1 MNIIVRETVG
11 QTLPSIVATAGE
23 RAGWRFMEFFT
34 AAIRNPNTRR
44 AYARDVRG
52 FLAWCTEAGIASIV
66 HVSTM
71 HVGAYIEQLGKAH
84 PAPTVKRHLAAI
96 RHMFDYL
103 ATGGILPFNPAAAV
117 RGPRHSVKRGKTP
130 VLAGDE
136 ARQLL
141 DAIDT
146 STLSGMRD
154 RALIALMVYSFARI
168 GAATGMRV
176 EDVFTDQRRLW
187 VRLNEKGGKRH
198 EMPCHHNLEA
208 YLHAWLDGSGL
219 STEPKAPLFPTI
231 AAGSGRGEQRLTRRA
246 ISPREAHAMVRK
258 RAKQAGSP
266 ALSAIIRFAA
276 PASPPTSRTAARWRR
291 RARWPIMPTR
301 APRASMTA
309 APRTLA
315 STTWSG
321 FRSDIAAVV

>member
-1 MNIIVRETVG
+1 
-11 QTLPSIVATAGE
+11 
-23 RAGWRFMEFFT
+23 
-34 AAIRNPNTRR
+34 
-44 AYARDVRG
+44 
-52 FLAWCTEAGIASIV
+52 
-66 HVSTM
+66 M
-71 HVGAYIEQLGKAH
+71 HVAAYIEQLGKAH

-96 RHMFDYL
+96 RHLFDYL

-117 RGPRHSVKRGKTP
+117 RGPKHSVKRGKTP
-130 VLAGDE
+130 VLAADE

-154 RALIALMVYSFARI
+154 RALIAMMVYSFARV

-231 AAGSGRGEQRLTRRA
+231 AAGSGRGEQCLTRRA
-246 ISPREAHAMVRK
+246 ITSREAHAMVRR
-258 RAKQAGSP
+258 RAKTAGVT
-266 ALSAIIRFAA
+266 ATIGNHTFRGTGITAYLKNGGTLEKAREMANHA
-276 PASPPTSRTAARWRR
+276 DTRTTRLYDR
-291 RARWPIMPTR
+291 RAEDVNLDDVERIT
-301 APRASMTA
+301 
-309 APRTLA
+309 
-315 STTWSG
+315 
-321 FRSDIAAVV
+321 I